1 MEYSTKIFSYLIE
14 TLGTKKFEKRI
25 IAGEGDQVIYFY
37 MWVVKRGLVGQIS
50 NKIIIIIIVKCQVLF
65 YAFTCIFFP

>member
-1 MEYSTKIFSYLIE
+1 MGYSTKIFSYLTE
-14 TLGTKKFEKRI
+14 TLGTKKFEKII
-25 IAGEGDQVIYFY
+25 IAGEGDQVVYFY

-50 NKIIIIIIVKCQVLF
+50 NKIIIIIVKCQVLF